1 MRARQATAQHASAI
15 VAQLQEGGW
24 VEAAEQGEYRTPHD
38 AIADQVLQEMLL
50 PNPEMLPYILAASHL
65 GRPLG
70 RFARSLGRLGGI
82 LGDSGTSIEHSA
94 QTWLRQHAQAL
105 GQSLCQNEPDSVAY
119 ALGTVFDYHPWSRLA
134 VEHWDELVAPW
145 LASNGTSIAARH
157 LLHRGLK
164 TLPAASGQ
172 QLLLA
177 ALDWLEMHGL
187 RRQAT
192 FVLAPL
198 LAWDKQRLGEQQ
210 PEVLKLAMQWLAHEH
225 NGVTA
230 DAGFVLPPLLT
241 NPALDRESR
250 TRCGDLAVSRLRT
263 YPERDDATHVLKHLL
278 QAAGAYPDEVP
289 FRESLICAGHWLDK
303 NPEHPEKRFVIA
315 RLLRMKNLP
324 QDMGQPLAK
333 AGLDFLAEHEPNSQ
347 DDYLL
352 NGIAARFM
360 TLADSEQT
368 HWAQLSARWIE
379 SSHRVYDIDSLFFS
393 CRKFI
398 SKDHIRNFQSIFDS
412 VRAKNFRD
420 IHAFDWT
427 SPFDNDYR
435 ASRMGN
441 VQSAEPGKLPGD

>member
-1 MRARQATAQHASAI
+1 
-15 VAQLQEGGW
+15 
-24 VEAAEQGEYRTPHD
+24 
-38 AIADQVLQEMLL
+38 
-50 PNPEMLPYILAASHL
+50 
-65 GRPLG
+65 
-70 RFARSLGRLGGI
+70 
-82 LGDSGTSIEHSA
+82 
-94 QTWLRQHAQAL
+94 
-105 GQSLCQNEPDSVAY
+105 
-119 ALGTVFDYHPWSRLA
+119 
-134 VEHWDELVAPW
+134 
-145 LASNGTSIAARH
+145 
-157 LLHRGLK
+157 
-164 TLPAASGQ
+164 
-172 QLLLA
+172 
-177 ALDWLEMHGL
+177 MHGL

-210 PEVLKLAMQWLAHEH
+210 PEVLKLAMQWLPHEH

-250 TRCGDLAVSRLRT
+250 TRCSDLAVSWLRT

-278 QAAGAYPDEVP
+278 QAAGTYPDEVP

-303 NPEHPEKRFVIA
+303 NPEHSEKRFVIA

-427 SPFDNDYR
+427 SPLTTITAQAGWETFNPPSQANCPVTEFETER
-435 ASRMGN
+435 RR
-441 VQSAEPGKLPGD
+441 

>member
-1 MRARQATAQHASAI
+1 
-15 VAQLQEGGW
+15 
-24 VEAAEQGEYRTPHD
+24 
-38 AIADQVLQEMLL
+38 
-50 PNPEMLPYILAASHL
+50 
-65 GRPLG
+65 
-70 RFARSLGRLGGI
+70 
-82 LGDSGTSIEHSA
+82 
-94 QTWLRQHAQAL
+94 
-105 GQSLCQNEPDSVAY
+105 
-119 ALGTVFDYHPWSRLA
+119 
-134 VEHWDELVAPW
+134 
-145 LASNGTSIAARH
+145 
-157 LLHRGLK
+157 
-164 TLPAASGQ
+164 
-172 QLLLA
+172 
-177 ALDWLEMHGL
+177 
-187 RRQAT
+187 
-192 FVLAPL
+192 
-198 LAWDKQRLGEQQ
+198 
-210 PEVLKLAMQWLAHEH
+210 MQWLAHEH